1 MEGEP
6 ERLQKFLARAGVG
19 SRRQGEALIREGRV
33 RVNGNTALLGQSV
46 LAGRDR
52 VSVDGRPV
60 PAPLRR
66 RWVFLLHKPR
76 GVVCT
81 HGDPRFPQKTVFDFL
96 PPKYQRERFF
106 FCGRLDKE
114 SQGMLLLTNDG
125 AFVQRVSHPS
135 ARVPK
140 VYHVTL
146 QRALEPEDLKRLLL
160 GIVDDGEKLLAERA
174 RFLPS
179 ADPGPQRRLEIQ
191 LGQGRKREIRRLL
204 EALGHRVHRLKRVR
218 IGRLGLRGLAPGQL
232 RLLDEKEIALLFSR
246 EEGSKGSSEVE
257 PEGSP
262 RGEPKGNSG
271 VQGRARWPF
280 AEQSRRRRAAPA
292 PRSEPPSGGR
302 GLRPAIARE
311 GQDGV
316 RGRKSAS
323 GGKTQALLNGAGFRR
338 FPLQAP

>member
-6 ERLQKFLARAGVG
+6 ERLQKFLARAGRG
-19 SRRQGEALIREGRV
+19 SRRRGEALIREGRV
-33 RVNGNTALLGQSV
+33 RVNGSTAVLGQSV
-46 LAGRDR
+46 LAGRDH

-60 PAPLRR
+60 VSPLQQRR
-66 RWVFLLHKPR
+66 RWVFLFHKPR

-81 HGDPRFPQKTVFDFL
+81 HGDPHFPQKTVFDFL
-96 PPKYQRERFF
+96 PPQVRQKRFF

-125 AFVQRVSHPS
+125 AFVQQVSHPS

-146 QRALEPEDLKRLLL
+146 QRAMEPEGLKRLLL

-179 ADPGPQRRLEIQ
+179 ADLGPQRRLEIQ
-191 LGQGRKREIRRLL
+191 LQQGRKREIRRLL

-218 IGRLGLRGLAPGQL
+218 IGRLELGGLAPGQL

-246 EEGSKGSSEVE
+246 ED
-257 PEGSP
+257 
-262 RGEPKGNSG
+262 RGN
-271 VQGRARWPF
+271 
-280 AEQSRRRRAAPA
+280 
-292 PRSEPPSGGR
+292 
-302 GLRPAIARE
+302 
-311 GQDGV
+311 
-316 RGRKSAS
+316 
-323 GGKTQALLNGAGFRR
+323 
-338 FPLQAP
+338 